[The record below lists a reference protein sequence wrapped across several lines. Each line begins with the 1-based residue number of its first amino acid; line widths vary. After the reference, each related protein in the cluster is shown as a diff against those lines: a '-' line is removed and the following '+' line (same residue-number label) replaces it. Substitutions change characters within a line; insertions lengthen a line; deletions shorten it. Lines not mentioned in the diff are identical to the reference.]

1 MRGGQTLLNSGDLE
15 EQRRAFLKK
24 LLKNRPLCEMSL
36 GNEMVLDRFLD
47 HFLDTF
53 LTKLLTFL
61 MLWLFGNLTQVAT
74 SRPCRARCI

>member
-1 MRGGQTLLNSGDLE
+1 MRGGQVALNSVDLE
-15 EQRRAFLKK
+15 DHNGSFLKK
-24 LLKNRPLCEMSL
+24 LFKNRPLCEMSL

-61 MLWLFGNLTQVAT
+61 MLWLLGNLTQVAT